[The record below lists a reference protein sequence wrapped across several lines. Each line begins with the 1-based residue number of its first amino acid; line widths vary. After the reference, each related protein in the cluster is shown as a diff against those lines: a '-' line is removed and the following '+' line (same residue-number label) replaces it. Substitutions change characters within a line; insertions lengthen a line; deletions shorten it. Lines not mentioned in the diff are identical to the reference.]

1 MLILIAILLTL
12 VPAAFILWP
21 FVFGPRRNEFEH
33 EEGSE
38 HADLMMHWDATA
50 AGLAGAELD
59 HALGNI
65 STQDY
70 QAVNRLLLSE
80 AASIMA
86 EMELSED
93 EEERML
99 SALRDEVSSAR
110 ARVEG
115 T

>member
-1 MLILIAILLTL
+1 MLILIGHTAD
-12 VPAAFILWP
+12 PGA
-21 FVFGPRRNEFEH
+21 RRLHPVAVRVRPQAERVRIRG
-33 EEGSE
+33 GSE
-38 HADLMMHWDATA
+38 HADLIMRWDAA
-50 AGLAGAELD
+50 GAGLAGAELE
-59 HALGNI
+59 HALGNL

-70 QAVNRLLLSE
+70 QAVNRQLLSE

-99 SALRDEVSSAR
+99 SALREEVSSAR

-115 T
+115 A

>member
-1 MLILIAILLTL
+1 MLVLIAILLTL

-21 FVFGPRRNEFEH
+21 FLFGARRNEFEY
-33 EEGSE
+33 EEGSK
-38 HADLMMHWDATA
+38 HADLMMRWDATA

-59 HALGNI
+59 HALGNL

-70 QAVNRLLLSE
+70 DALNRQLLSE

-99 SALRDEVSSAR
+99 SALREEVSSAR

-115 T
+115 A

>member
-1 MLILIAILLTL
+1 MLVFIAILLTL
-12 VPAAFILWP
+12 VPALFILWP
-21 FVFGPRRNEFEH
+21 FLFGARRDEFEH

-38 HADLMMHWDATA
+38 HADLMMRWDATA

-59 HALGNI
+59 HALGNL

-70 QAVNRLLLSE
+70 QTVNRQLLSE

-86 EMELSED
+86 EMELTEE

-99 SALRDEVSSAR
+99 SALREEVSSAR

-115 T
+115 A

>member
-1 MLILIAILLTL
+1 MLVLIAILLTL
-12 VPAAFILWP
+12 VPALFILWP
-21 FVFGPRRNEFEH
+21 FLFGPKRNEFEH

-38 HADLMMHWDATA
+38 QADLMMRWDAA
-50 AGLAGAELD
+50 GAGLAGAELD
-59 HALGNI
+59 HALGNL

-70 QAVNRLLLSE
+70 RAVNRQLLSE

-99 SALRDEVSSAR
+99 SALREEVGNAR
-110 ARVEG
+110 GRVEG
-115 T
+115 A

>member
-1 MLILIAILLTL
+1 MLVLIAILLTL
-12 VPAAFILWP
+12 VPALVILWP
-21 FVFGPRRNEFEH
+21 FLFGAKRDEFEY

-38 HADLMMHWDATA
+38 QADLMLRWDAAA

-59 HALGNI
+59 QALGNL

-70 QAVNRLLLSE
+70 EAVNRQLLSE

-115 T
+115 A

>member
-1 MLILIAILLTL
+1 MLIFIAILLTL

-21 FVFGPRRNEFEH
+21 FVFDAKRNEFEY

-38 HADLMMHWDATA
+38 HADLMMRWDAA
-50 AGLAGAELD
+50 GAGLAGAELD
-59 HALGNI
+59 HALGNL

-70 QAVNRLLLSE
+70 QAVNRQLLSE
-80 AASIMA
+80 AASIMT

-99 SALRDEVSSAR
+99 SALREEVGSAR

-115 T
+115 A

>member
-1 MLILIAILLTL
+1 MLVFVAILLTL
-12 VPAAFILWP
+12 APAAFILWP
-21 FVFGPRRNEFEH
+21 FVFGPKRSEFEY

-38 HADLMMHWDATA
+38 QADLMMRWEAAA

-59 HALGNI
+59 HALGNL

-70 QAVNRLLLSE
+70 EAMNRQLLSE
-80 AASIMA
+80 AASTMA

-99 SALRDEVSSAR
+99 SSLREEVSSAR

-115 T
+115 A

>member
-1 MLILIAILLTL
+1 MLVLVAILLTL
-12 VPAAFILWP
+12 VPALVILWP
-21 FVFGPRRNEFEH
+21 FLFGAKRDEFEY

-38 HADLMMHWDATA
+38 QADLMLRWDAAA

-59 HALGNI
+59 QALGNL

-70 QAVNRLLLSE
+70 EAVNRQLLSE

-115 T
+115 A